1 MNQGVKTNLAKLL
14 ATENLVV
21 EHANVETASFDV
33 VNRVLT
39 LPVWEASENV
49 YDMLVGHEVGH
60 ALYTPNEMID
70 SDIPS
75 SYVNV
80 VEDARIERM
89 IKSTYP
95 GLIKSF
101 ASGYRELIKKDF
113 FEIAGKDLKEFNLI
127 DRINLYF
134 KIGIADVSCVIP
146 FKEEEK
152 KFVELTRTATTFA
165 EVCKIAREIH
175 EFMQL
180 HKTKKESDVE
190 LPEIQMSS
198 TGRPQN
204 ADETIKGSPSKESSN
219 EEDKEDP
226 IEETP
231 DQLTIDP
238 KQPWDSLEDYLDEIE
253 DLLNDDEEEAEDD
266 MEVST
271 QSSFNRNQ
279 KKLLSKD
286 TWSTINPPECNWED
300 YITYNDKVI
309 DDMNYAKSKLRDK
322 VVFTY
327 SLNSPAQDQK
337 LLDKYNQELSE
348 YKLSSKKEV
357 NFLVKEFEM
366 KKSASAYARSTTSK
380 TGVLDTAKLH
390 TYKFNEDLFKKVS
403 VVPDGKNHG
412 LMMFVDWSG
421 SMHNELLPTIKQ
433 LFNIVQ
439 FCKKVNIPFEVY
451 SFVEN
456 RASDHYYG
464 GKQYSKCSEKNNTV
478 AVNDCFHLVQ
488 FFDSQSKTKL
498 DVQMDAVWMLTKMT
512 QDNFI
517 HGVDGMGVY
526 EMGGTPLNETIFAAS
541 YLYKKFVKN
550 TKVEK
555 VNTVFLTDGESNHLT
570 ANKLR
575 KDEDGREW
583 TSRSHVGQ
591 SGTSVNFNDPK
602 SGYQQHKL
610 VEAGYDSWSA
620 RSFDVTSK
628 LIHYYRWIT
637 GSNVVGYRLCNE
649 KPAAITRFQN
659 NRDEFTKVWRKNG
672 YVIEKNLG
680 YNELYIIKM
689 GKSFGEVEEM
699 NANSNSTK
707 SKLRNEFKKHIKS
720 KSFHKIL
727 LSKFVDQ
734 IA

>member
-1 MNQGVKTNLAKLL
+1 MNQGVKTNLAKIL

-70 SDIPS
+70 SDIPT

-101 ASGYRELIKKDF
+101 ASGYKELIKKDF
-113 FEIAGKDLKEFNLI
+113 FEIAGKDLREFNLI

-152 KFVELTRTATTFA
+152 KFIELTRTATTFA

-180 HKTKKESDVE
+180 HKTKKETDIKLPDIE
-190 LPEIQMSS
+190 LNS
-198 TGRPQN
+198 TGRLQN
-204 ADETIKGSPSKESSN
+204 ADQTVPASPEKES
-219 EEDKEDP
+219 EKEKDEDQ

-238 KQPWDSLEDYLDEIE
+238 KQPWDSLENDLDEDD
-253 DLLNDDEEEAEDD
+253 DLFDAEEEEDD

-286 TWSTINPPECNWED
+286 TWSTINPPDCDWEN
-300 YITYNDKVI
+300 YITYNDQLV
-309 DDMNYAKSKLRDK
+309 DDMNYAKTKLKDK

-337 LLDKYNQELSE
+337 LIDKYTQELNE

-380 TGVLDTAKLH
+380 TGVLDTTKLH

-456 RASDHYYG
+456 RASEGYYG
-464 GKQYSKCSEKNNTV
+464 GKQYSKCSEKNNTI

-628 LIHYYRWIT
+628 LIQYYRWIT

-649 KPAAITRFQN
+649 KPASITRFQN

>member
-70 SDIPS
+70 SDIPT

-101 ASGYRELIKKDF
+101 ASGYKELIKKDF
-113 FEIAGKDLKEFNLI
+113 FEIAGKDLREFNLI

-152 KFVELTRTATTFA
+152 KFIELTRTATTFA

-180 HKTKKESDVE
+180 HKTKKETDIKLPDIE
-190 LPEIQMSS
+190 LNS
-198 TGRPQN
+198 TGRLQN
-204 ADETIKGSPSKESSN
+204 ADQTVPASPEKES
-219 EEDKEDP
+219 EKEKDEDQ

-238 KQPWDSLEDYLDEIE
+238 KQPWDSLENDLDEDD
-253 DLLNDDEEEAEDD
+253 DLFDAEEEEDD

-286 TWSTINPPECNWED
+286 TWSTINPPECDWES
-300 YITYNDKVI
+300 YITSNDQLV
-309 DDMNYAKSKLRDK
+309 DDMNYAKTKLKDK

-337 LLDKYNQELSE
+337 LIDKYTQELNE

-380 TGVLDTAKLH
+380 TGVLDTTKLH

-456 RASDHYYG
+456 RASEGYYG
-464 GKQYSKCSEKNNTV
+464 GKQYSKCSEKNNTI

-541 YLYKKFVKN
+541 YVYKKFVKN

-610 VEAGYDSWSA
+610 VEPGYDSWSA

-628 LIHYYRWIT
+628 LIQYYRWIT

-649 KPAAITRFQN
+649 KPASITRFQN

>member
-70 SDIPS
+70 SDIPT

-101 ASGYRELIKKDF
+101 ASGYKELIKKDF
-113 FEIAGKDLKEFNLI
+113 FEIAGKDLREFNLI

-152 KFVELTRTATTFA
+152 KFIELTRTATTFA

-180 HKTKKESDVE
+180 HKTKKETDIKVPDVE
-190 LPEIQMSS
+190 LNS
-198 TGRPQN
+198 TGRLQN
-204 ADETIKGSPSKESSN
+204 ADQTVPASPEKES
-219 EEDKEDP
+219 EKEKDEDQ

-238 KQPWDSLEDYLDEIE
+238 KQPWDSLENDLDEVD
-253 DLLNDDEEEAEDD
+253 DLLDAEEEEDD

-286 TWSTINPPECNWED
+286 TWSTINPPECDWES
-300 YITYNDKVI
+300 YITTNDQLV
-309 DDMNYAKSKLRDK
+309 DDMNYAKTKLKDK

-337 LLDKYNQELSE
+337 LIDKYTQELNE

-390 TYKFNEDLFKKVS
+390 TYKFN
-403 VVPDGKNHG
+403 
-412 LMMFVDWSG
+412 
-421 SMHNELLPTIKQ
+421 
-433 LFNIVQ
+433 
-439 FCKKVNIPFEVY
+439 
-451 SFVEN
+451 
-456 RASDHYYG
+456 
-464 GKQYSKCSEKNNTV
+464 
-478 AVNDCFHLVQ
+478 
-488 FFDSQSKTKL
+488 
-498 DVQMDAVWMLTKMT
+498 
-512 QDNFI
+512 
-517 HGVDGMGVY
+517 
-526 EMGGTPLNETIFAAS
+526 
-541 YLYKKFVKN
+541 
-550 TKVEK
+550 
-555 VNTVFLTDGESNHLT
+555 
-570 ANKLR
+570 
-575 KDEDGREW
+575 
-583 TSRSHVGQ
+583 
-591 SGTSVNFNDPK
+591 
-602 SGYQQHKL
+602 
-610 VEAGYDSWSA
+610 
-620 RSFDVTSK
+620 
-628 LIHYYRWIT
+628 
-637 GSNVVGYRLCNE
+637 
-649 KPAAITRFQN
+649 
-659 NRDEFTKVWRKNG
+659 
-672 YVIEKNLG
+672 
-680 YNELYIIKM
+680 
-689 GKSFGEVEEM
+689 
-699 NANSNSTK
+699 
-707 SKLRNEFKKHIKS
+707 
-720 KSFHKIL
+720 
-727 LSKFVDQ
+727 
-734 IA
+734 

>member
-70 SDIPS
+70 SDIPT

-101 ASGYRELIKKDF
+101 ASGYKELIKKDF
-113 FEIAGKDLKEFNLI
+113 FEIAGKDLREFNLI

-152 KFVELTRTATTFA
+152 KFIELTRTATTFA

-180 HKTKKESDVE
+180 HKTKKETDIKVPDVE
-190 LPEIQMSS
+190 LNS
-198 TGRPQN
+198 TGRLQN
-204 ADETIKGSPSKESSN
+204 ADQTVPASPEKES
-219 EEDKEDP
+219 EKEKDEDQ

-238 KQPWDSLEDYLDEIE
+238 KQPWDSLENDLDEVD
-253 DLLNDDEEEAEDD
+253 DLLDAEEEEDD

-286 TWSTINPPECNWED
+286 TWSTINPPECDWES
-300 YITYNDKVI
+300 YITSNDQLV
-309 DDMNYAKSKLRDK
+309 DDMNYAKTKLKDK

-337 LLDKYNQELSE
+337 LIEKYTQELNE

-456 RASDHYYG
+456 RASEGYYG
-464 GKQYSKCSEKNNTV
+464 GKQYSKCSGKNNTI

-610 VEAGYDSWSA
+610 VEPGYDSWSA

-628 LIHYYRWIT
+628 LIQYYRWIT